1 MRSKFSLELK
11 SKLKKKVTAFF
22 DNIKE
27 NEEYYDQNVNSRS
40 RENSSIEIPI
50 DNENLQENDNCI
62 NFEN

>member
-11 SKLKKKVTAFF
+11 SKLKKKATTFF

-27 NEEYYDQNVNSRS
+27 NKEYYDQNVNSRS

-50 DNENLQENDNCI
+50 DNENLQENGNCI